1 MLGVTSVI
9 VLSFLPVGH
18 THEDIDQFF
27 SRIAVYLRYH
37 NARDRHELLEAIR
50 AAYQDRDGN
59 RPHAEIWDRVAN
71 ISEWLEPNINK
82 FDRISRYYQFI
93 IKKSSTGNVIVRA
106 RPWPTSSKNEWV
118 SLSTE
123 EFSFETPV
131 FKSPPPASFIAVPP
145 SQRREVPEKKILD
158 KYKKSLTD
166 IAQTR
171 SLSPANLNDLHHC
184 LQLMASSDHLL
195 FNWPHLS
202 LSELS
207 SDGYDP
213 SPDPCLRREVQCS

>member
-1 MLGVTSVI
+1 MWLFVHM
-9 VLSFLPVGH
+9 SFC
-18 THEDIDQFF
+18 
-27 SRIAVYLRYH
+27 
-37 NARDRHELLEAIR
+37 LL
-50 AAYQDRDGN
+50 Q
-59 RPHAEIWDRVAN
+59 
-71 ISEWLEPNINK
+71 WLEPNINK

-207 SDGYDP
+207 SDGTLLLIIVIHCYMFYIRVVLCP
-213 SPDPCLRREVQCS
+213 FLNYY